1 MEARNTIVC
10 IVPYLWGAHLDCWDN
25 SHIKTPPHNPH
36 HIHTFTSSRRAAFF
50 ASKAQEHGHK
60 HSPARA
66 LIVHADHSVP
76 FGSNSYTALIWR
88 LLAGSFKADLQEAFY
103 FFKGKEKPHLGD
115 DGLKRAR
122 YSVRGRK
129 MEVRGK
135 WSPKRSSPAPGPKSN
150 LKPSFR
156 EDWKFKWMTSKV
168 ITSTK
173 SAQLERILAVALG

>member
-1 MEARNTIVC
+1 MKLTKSPTVVLHCHTHTHTLIYTHTLLEKLDNVEARNTIVC

-115 DGLKRAR
+115 DGLKRC
-122 YSVRGRK
+122 SRK
-129 MEVRGK
+129 
-135 WSPKRSSPAPGPKSN
+135 SSIFSERKKDGGERKVVTQKIQPGT
-150 LKPSFR
+150 R
-156 EDWKFKWMTSKV
+156 
-168 ITSTK
+168 
-173 SAQLERILAVALG
+173 AQV

>member
-1 MEARNTIVC
+1 M
-10 IVPYLWGAHLDCWDN
+10 
-25 SHIKTPPHNPH
+25 
-36 HIHTFTSSRRAAFF
+36 FF

-115 DGLKRAR
+115 DGLKRC
-122 YSVRGRK
+122 SRK
-129 MEVRGK
+129 
-135 WSPKRSSPAPGPKSN
+135 SSIFSERKKDGGERKVVTQKIQPGT
-150 LKPSFR
+150 R
-156 EDWKFKWMTSKV
+156 
-168 ITSTK
+168 
-173 SAQLERILAVALG
+173 AQV